1 MDVDADCAYT
11 GFVQHDVTSLL
22 HEVMHTVVIVM
33 TTVMP
38 NPRFCKFRGHIIL
51 FKDHPNDK
59 KHLAREWQ
67 DLIFQEDLKSAI
79 VNLEKHC
86 TDPNHPYDQVVRY
99 KHKTG
104 STVWIRCRGLAIR
117 DEKGNVLR
125 MLGAHTDITE
135 LKESE
140 KEISRLS
147 NEYEIV
153 FNGTQ
158 DAMSLIRVLK
168 NGEFRFI
175 RNNLS
180 HQKKTGLL
188 LQQFKD
194 KTPQEL
200 FGKEKG
206 DLVAR
211 NYQKCVDNRK
221 SITYEETVT
230 LNGETRIWATKVTP
244 IMEGDDVT
252 HLVISSD
259 DITER
264 KNLEA
269 TLQAYA
275 NHDALTG
282 LPNRRLFFER
292 LDQIVEESRKNDK
305 KFAILYI
312 DLDGFKA
319 INDTYGHE
327 VGDGVLIAVGNRL
340 SKLIRKTD
348 VVARLG
354 GDEFAIAI
362 LDIEELGIAEHRAQ
376 KILET
381 LKETIVV
388 NTLMCTIDSSIGIA
402 IFPDAGADGETLL
415 RNADSAMY
423 EVKKKRSGGI
433 GFTSLG

>member
-1 MDVDADCAYT
+1 MLLFAY
-11 GFVQHDVTSLL
+11 
-22 HEVMHTVVIVM
+22 
-33 TTVMP
+33 
-38 NPRFCKFRGHIIL
+38 
-51 FKDHPNDK
+51 
-59 KHLAREWQ
+59 A
-67 DLIFQEDLKSAI
+67 
-79 VNLEKHC
+79 
-86 TDPNHPYDQVVRY
+86 
-99 KHKTG
+99 
-104 STVWIRCRGLAIR
+104 STVIYQHCA
-117 DEKGNVLR
+117 N
-125 MLGAHTDITE
+125 TD
-135 LKESE
+135 L
-140 KEISRLS
+140 
-147 NEYEIV
+147 YEIV
-153 FNGTQ
+153 SNGTQ

-244 IMEGDDVT
+244 IMKGDDVT

-305 KFAILYI
+305 KFALLYI

-327 VGDGVLIAVGNRL
+327 VGDGVLMAVGNRL

-433 GFTSLG
+433 GFYKPWLT